1 MRERSV
7 ANARGQI
14 ECRSTNSIV
23 KVNQQFRFD
32 SSTERLTVSLY
43 AFEYMGGK
51 SCGIFDGP
59 RYARPRRKSQPRVR
73 MLLHF
78 RWRLE
83 DACFSRFALRR
94 CQGLLKARWTRIQSW
109 FFVCI
114 YD

>member
-59 RYARPRRKSQPRVR
+59 ATPDPDANRSPESECCCTSGGGWR
-73 MLLHF
+73 MPASL
-78 RWRLE
+78 
-83 DACFSRFALRR
+83 ALR
-94 CQGLLKARWTRIQSW
+94 CADVKG
-109 FFVCI
+109 C
-114 YD
+114 